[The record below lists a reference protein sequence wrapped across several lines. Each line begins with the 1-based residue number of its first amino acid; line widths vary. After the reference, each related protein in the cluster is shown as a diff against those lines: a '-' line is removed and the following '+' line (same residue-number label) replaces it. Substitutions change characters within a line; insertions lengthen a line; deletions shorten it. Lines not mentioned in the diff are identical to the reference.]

1 MKNTTKQQKK
11 PFSCFSWDRRRWARG
26 ETCSHSAPLCWGWQ
40 HPVSTSW
47 EGAPSFFLTWPDSFS
62 EEIYTGTDRNICH
75 SKPPWSRE
83 MRRCASKLGP
93 HVILGKGD
101 LVPLEGTTVGAAMG
115 AEGPWAT
122 WVRVICLQS
131 DKSQH
136 WHVESTGLHPH
147 GLESLPLWSRQRSC
161 HF

>member
-1 MKNTTKQQKK
+1 
-11 PFSCFSWDRRRWARG
+11 
-26 ETCSHSAPLCWGWQ
+26 
-40 HPVSTSW
+40 
-47 EGAPSFFLTWPDSFS
+47 
-62 EEIYTGTDRNICH
+62 
-75 SKPPWSRE
+75 

-136 WHVESTGLHPH
+136 
-147 GLESLPLWSRQRSC
+147 
-161 HF
+161 